1 MPSPAATERTRLS
14 NQLVRRKSITSMIED
29 TQDASTG
36 GLRRTF
42 GVFQLTM
49 ISVGATLGTG
59 ILVILGEAV
68 PIAGPAVWLAF
79 ILAGITALLSAVS
92 YAEMA
97 GMVPVSGSSYSYSYA
112 TLGEGVAWVCGWC
125 LVLEYAVSVAA
136 VAVGAAD
143 YVNETLRIF
152 GLELPASLSAGPGI
166 AESPGGVINLSALIV
181 VLLATVLLMRGAKE
195 SGIVNTIIVFV
206 KLGIL
211 VFFAIVAFTAFKAGN
226 FEPLLPMGAAGVTAA
241 ASSVFF
247 SYIGFDAAST
257 AGEEAKNPK
266 RDLPRAIILSMV
278 IVTTMYVLVAVAA
291 IGARQWQWFE
301 TAKAPL
307 VQIVHELTQSNLA
320 VFIFAA
326 SAVLAILSVVIT
338 VLYGQ
343 SRILLTMSRDGMV
356 PRVFGIV
363 SPRTG
368 TPLVG
373 TLVTGVL
380 VAITAALIP
389 LGELANATS
398 IGTLFAFCLVNIAVI
413 YLRVK
418 RPDLPRSF
426 KVPFGP
432 VIPILGSLACAF
444 LMVNLGGTTWIVF
457 GLWMVVGASSTSTY
471 APPTP
476 ASAPSATATTA
487 PAWTPEPRSRSA
499 QPPRRHKT
507 SPAPGTFSDV
517 GKPSSGW
524 SLSAAAGAG
533 DFVEGD
539 GRSDSRVEGLRGRS
553 DRDRDDLVALVGDET
568 RDALALGA
576 DDDAQ
581 RVAAEG
587 QLRQLDLTVHVES
600 DDEDVLF
607 LELVDG
613 ARQVDDLG
621 DLDAGGR
628 TGGGL
633 PRGGGHRS
641 GTTFGDD
648 DPVPAEGSRRAHD
661 GAEVPRVRDA
671 VEGNSSGASARSAA
685 TSSRSRGSA

>member
-1 MPSPAATERTRLS
+1 MIVRDNSTSPKATDQPRLS
-14 NQLVRRKSITSMIED
+14 SQLARRKSISSMVED
-29 TQDASTG
+29 TQDASAG

-79 ILAGITALLSAVS
+79 VLAGITALLSAVS

-152 GLELPASLSAGPGI
+152 GLSLPPSLSAGPGI
-166 AESPGGVINLSALIV
+166 PESPGGVINLSALIV

-211 VFFAIVAFTAFKAGN
+211 VFFAVVAFTAFKAGH
-226 FEPLLPMGAAGVTAA
+226 FAPMLPMGAAGVTAA

-257 AGEEAKNPK
+257 AGEEAKNPR

-278 IVTTMYVLVAVAA
+278 IVTAMYVLVAVAA
-291 IGARQWQWFE
+291 VGARQWQWFE
-301 TAKAPL
+301 TSTAPL

-356 PRVFGIV
+356 PKIFGVV

-368 TPLVG
+368 TPLLG

-380 VAITAALIP
+380 VATTAALIP

-432 VIPILGSLACAF
+432 TIPLLGSLACAF
-444 LMVNLGGTTWIVF
+444 LMFNLGGTTWAVF
-457 GLWMVVGASSTSTY
+457 GLWMLVGFVVYLTYSRAHSRVGALSSSDY
-471 APPTP
+471 R
-476 ASAPSATATTA
+476 AS
-487 PAWTPEPRSRSA
+487 
-499 QPPRRHKT
+499 
-507 SPAPGTFSDV
+507 
-517 GKPSSGW
+517 
-524 SLSAAAGAG
+524 
-533 DFVEGD
+533 
-539 GRSDSRVEGLRGRS
+539 
-553 DRDRDDLVALVGDET
+553 
-568 RDALALGA
+568 
-576 DDDAQ
+576 
-581 RVAAEG
+581 
-587 QLRQLDLTVHVES
+587 
-600 DDEDVLF
+600 
-607 LELVDG
+607 LE
-613 ARQVDDLG
+613 Q
-621 DLDAGGR
+621 
-628 TGGGL
+628 
-633 PRGGGHRS
+633 
-641 GTTFGDD
+641 
-648 DPVPAEGSRRAHD
+648 
-661 GAEVPRVRDA
+661 
-671 VEGNSSGASARSAA
+671 
-685 TSSRSRGSA
+685 

>member
-1 MPSPAATERTRLS
+1 MPFPAATERTRLS

-457 GLWMVVGASSTSTY
+457 GLWKVVGFVVYLTY
-471 APPTP
+471 
-476 ASAPSATATTA
+476 S
-487 PAWTPEPRSRSA
+487 
-499 QPPRRHKT
+499 RRH
-507 SPAPGTFSDV
+507 SRV
-517 GKPSSGW
+517 GA
-524 SLSAAAGAG
+524 L
-533 DFVEGD
+533 
-539 GRSDSRVEGLRGRS
+539 SDSDYRAS
-553 DRDRDDLVALVGDET
+553 M
-568 RDALALGA
+568 DA
-576 DDDAQ
+576 
-581 RVAAEG
+581 
-587 QLRQLDLTVHVES
+587 
-600 DDEDVLF
+600 
-607 LELVDG
+607 
-613 ARQVDDLG
+613 
-621 DLDAGGR
+621 
-628 TGGGL
+628 
-633 PRGGGHRS
+633 
-641 GTTFGDD
+641 
-648 DPVPAEGSRRAHD
+648 
-661 GAEVPRVRDA
+661 
-671 VEGNSSGASARSAA
+671 
-685 TSSRSRGSA
+685 

>member
-418 RPDLPRSF
+418 RPDLPRSV

-457 GLWMVVGASSTSTY
+457 GLWMVVGFVVYLTY
-471 APPTP
+471 
-476 ASAPSATATTA
+476 S
-487 PAWTPEPRSRSA
+487 
-499 QPPRRHKT
+499 RRH
-507 SPAPGTFSDV
+507 SRV
-517 GKPSSGW
+517 GA
-524 SLSAAAGAG
+524 L
-533 DFVEGD
+533 
-539 GRSDSRVEGLRGRS
+539 SDSDYRAS
-553 DRDRDDLVALVGDET
+553 M
-568 RDALALGA
+568 DA
-576 DDDAQ
+576 
-581 RVAAEG
+581 
-587 QLRQLDLTVHVES
+587 
-600 DDEDVLF
+600 
-607 LELVDG
+607 
-613 ARQVDDLG
+613 
-621 DLDAGGR
+621 
-628 TGGGL
+628 
-633 PRGGGHRS
+633 
-641 GTTFGDD
+641 
-648 DPVPAEGSRRAHD
+648 
-661 GAEVPRVRDA
+661 
-671 VEGNSSGASARSAA
+671 
-685 TSSRSRGSA
+685 